1 MRSTKAKAV
10 ASLVVRAGCWS
21 GRPSDHR
28 VIHQNRSRLRT
39 AWTLALVWLFAIP
52 VCAQQLSI
60 RRYNISDGLA
70 HGTVTS
76 IYQDAK
82 GYLWFSTFEGLSRFD
97 GYRFANYDT
106 SDGLG
111 HPITNHVTEDR
122 QGRLWV
128 ATNGGGV
135 ARLLEEPPSVGANHA
150 AAQRTG
156 GNKFVSFPVGD
167 TPESNHVNRML
178 FDSQQN
184 LWCLTDGGLYRAA
197 LTDPNLKFTAVA
209 SSNRGAFK
217 ALADRRGRLWFG
229 VANELIEVRQNQIIN
244 HGPVGGASDDSITG
258 IIEDRQGRLLVA
270 SERGLFEFVPP
281 TAIEQRGQWGQLPL
295 RYSRTP
301 PAMVQATAKA
311 KRISALRA

>member
-1 MRSTKAKAV
+1 MRSFY
-10 ASLVVRAGCWS
+10 C
-21 GRPSDHR
+21 
-28 VIHQNRSRLRT
+28 
-39 AWTLALVWLFAIP
+39 FAIP

-106 SDGLG
+106 RDGLG
-111 HPITNHVTEDR
+111 HPITNHVTEDL

-135 ARLLEEPPSVGANHA
+135 ARLLDEPPSVGASQA

-178 FDSQQN
+178 FDSEQT

-209 SSNRGAFK
+209 SRKRGAFK

-281 TAIEQRGQWGQLPL
+281 AAIEQRGQWGQLPL
-295 RYSRTP
+295 ALTP
-301 PAMVQATAKA
+301 KQSIETMLEDATAVLWLGTNVGLIKHRDGRQTLYTTA
-311 KRISALRA
+311 QGLSINVCSLAGRRQRRQSVARH